1 VTATHRAFNLDTSEV
16 EAVVYGG
23 TGR

>member
-1 VTATHRAFNLDTSEV
+1 VTATHRAFDLDTSEV
-16 EAVVYGG
+16 EAVIYGG